1 MVAVTAVHIE
11 GTPRHEHIESVR
23 WRNPDTDETGQST
36 REQMV
41 EWIGVGNYAFVSDGV
56 RRVRVHVVNAHPPYI
71 RTWADGVWSDNL
83 LALPRY

>member
-1 MVAVTAVHIE
+1 MIAVTAVHIE
-11 GTPRHEHIESVR
+11 GTARHEHIASVR
-23 WRNPDTDETGQST
+23 WRNPDTGATGQST

-41 EWIGVGNYAFVSDGV
+41 EWIRAGNYAFVSDGV
-56 RRVRVHVVNAHPPYI
+56 RKVQVRVVNAHPPYI

>member
-1 MVAVTAVHIE
+1 MVYVTAVHIE
-11 GTPRHEHIESVR
+11 GAARHEHITSVK
-23 WRNPDTDETGQST
+23 WRNPTSGATGQSS

-41 EWIGVGNYAFVSDGV
+41 EWIGAGNQAYVSDGV
-56 RRVRVHVVNAHPPYI
+56 RTVEVRVVDARPPYI

>member
-1 MVAVTAVHIE
+1 MIAVTAVHIE
-11 GTPRHEHIESVR
+11 GAARHEHIASVR
-23 WRNPDTDETGQST
+23 WRNPDTGATGQST

-41 EWIGVGNYAFVSDGV
+41 EWISAGNSAFVSDGV
-56 RRVRVHVVNAHPPYI
+56 RTVQVRVVNAQPPYI

>member
-1 MVAVTAVHIE
+1 MIYVTAVHID
-11 GTPRHEHIESVR
+11 GSPLHEHITSVQ
-23 WRNPDTDETGQST
+23 WRNPDTGATGQST

-41 EWIGVGNYAFVSDGV
+41 EWIRAGNLAYVSDGV
-56 RRVRVHVVNAHPPYI
+56 RAVQVRVVEARPPYI